1 MDSRKVTMPVLPG
14 ECALETHP
22 RKLLISFNSLGGVP
36 KETPGTAKVT
46 KKKTIVYTA
55 FSDILTWKPVS
66 DHSSRYHTSAM
77 PLQRHWCRGTCFL
90 LPRQKLFL
98 KRCDSCTPE
107 VNRP

>member
-1 MDSRKVTMPVLPG
+1 MACEPWASLRLCAHLAFSSDKVLVH
-14 ECALETHP
+14 A
-22 RKLLISFNSLGGVP
+22 K
-36 KETPGTAKVT
+36 TPGTVKVA

-55 FSDILTWKPVS
+55 FSDILTWKPVAN
-66 DHSSRYHTSAM
+66 HSSRNHTSAM